1 MKKSKEE
8 KQFELIIQLH
18 GGGNPLKK
26 AEKAVR
32 KTFKKAVGS
41 GLSLLTGGRAEGS
54 DTQAAAAQAAP
65 TMSAAAAIESA
76 TEDSVQDV
84 KNRLRKAKGKNYTN
98 QTAGS
103 TMDSMKKSLLGE

>member
-1 MKKSKEE
+1 MSWWSKHVTKNVSKASKKIAKVVKTSGLDLLKMAAGAGG
-8 KQFELIIQLH
+8 KSAS
-18 GGGNPLKK
+18 GGGD
-26 AEKAVR
+26 A
-32 KTFKKAVGS
+32 S
-41 GLSLLTGGRAEGS
+41 
-54 DTQAAAAQAAP
+54 AAQAAP

>member
-1 MKKSKEE
+1 M
-8 KQFELIIQLH
+8 FELNIQLH
-18 GGGNPLKK
+18 GGAKK
-26 AEKAVR
+26 AARKIVKPVEKVV
-32 KTFKKAVGS
+32 KKAVGS